1 MRVKQESEKPDLKLN
16 IQEMKFMA
24 SSSITSW
31 QIEGEKVEA
40 VTDFHLLGSKIPVDG
55 DCSHE
60 IRRQS
65 LLVRKAMT
73 NINSAIKSKDITL
86 PTKVLIVKVMAFP
99 VVMYRCESDYKEG
112 RALKNLC
119 FPTVVLE
126 KTPESPLDCREI
138 KPVNPKRNQP

>member
-86 PTKVLIVKVMAFP
+86 PTNIHIVKGTVVP
-99 VVMYRCESDYKEG
+99 VVMYRYESWTIWKAESQRTDAFKLWCWRKFLRVPWTEG
-112 RALKNLC
+112 DQ
-119 FPTVVLE
+119 T
-126 KTPESPLDCREI
+126 S
-138 KPVNPKRNQP
+138 QS